1 MAVMGYVVQNWALL
15 LVLLGFTISLIS
27 TVFLDKKLVARL
39 YALIAEIFVLSILV
53 YIEFYLADLNGFD
66 PVRTVLIAV
75 RYSAT
80 PFILAQII
88 YTIVKKQKWFVFIPA
103 MLLAVIDVI
112 SIPTG
117 IVYRLDETGTM
128 KRGPLGLLPYV
139 VVGLY
144 CVLLLVLMLYHRAKQ
159 SIEIIPIVY
168 FCFAFFAGIIMPFL
182 IGKNYAQLFCATIAI
197 SVFVYYVFLILQ
209 VTKRDPL
216 TGLLN
221 RQAYYADISNAPE
234 EISALIS
241 IDMNGLKV
249 INDTE
254 GHTAGDKA
262 ISTIASCFLRAAK
275 RKQYVYRVGG
285 DEFVVVCRKVSE
297 EEVVNLTK
305 RIHEQINATPY
316 SCSDGYSYSS
326 DGKKPIDELLR
337 ESDAKMYAEKQLYY
351 KANNITPRAGGK
363 Q

>member
-1 MAVMGYVVQNWALL
+1 
-15 LVLLGFTISLIS
+15 
-27 TVFLDKKLVARL
+27 
-39 YALIAEIFVLSILV
+39 
-53 YIEFYLADLNGFD
+53 
-66 PVRTVLIAV
+66 
-75 RYSAT
+75 
-80 PFILAQII
+80 
-88 YTIVKKQKWFVFIPA
+88 

-197 SVFVYYVFLILQ
+197 SVFVYYVFMILQ

-316 SCSDGYSYSS
+316 SCSVGYSYSS